1 MNDENY
7 IVLKGKRYDLVLPKD
22 SKCEDYDTCQQCPLH
37 KYGCQNLIDT
47 INDTFD
53 INDGDEVVTINHVE
67 V

>member
-1 MNDENY
+1 MDENY

-22 SKCEDYDTCQQCPLH
+22 SKCEEHEYCKDCPLMP
-37 KYGCQNLIDT
+37 KGCQNLIDT

-53 INDGDEVVTINHVE
+53 INDGDEVVTINHIE